1 MTKSTPRKRAT
12 RATGAT
18 TSTGTRKRAPAR
30 SPASKTA
37 ERRQAA
43 STKKLL
49 TAAGEPRAARKPP
62 EPNEETLTLADYSP
76 EVQAAVR
83 AASAKKAERI
93 MVLDLRHTSAFTD
106 VFVLCTGQNARQVKA
121 IVDQVEETLRATF
134 GQKPAAIEGYRDS
147 EWVLV
152 DYFDFVV
159 HVFTPETREFYALER
174 LWGSAIR
181 VEVGDEPA
189 ARPA

>member
-18 TSTGTRKRAPAR
+18 TSTGTRKRIAAR
-30 SPASKTA
+30 SPASKA
-37 ERRQAA
+37 AARRQAT
-43 STKKLL
+43 STRKSLA
-49 TAAGEPRAARKPP
+49 AAGEPKAARKPP
-62 EPNEETLTLADYSP
+62 EPNEEALTLADYSA
-76 EVQAAVR
+76 EIQSAVR
-83 AASAKKAERI
+83 AAAAKKGERI
-93 MVLDLRHTSAFTD
+93 TVLDLRHTSAFTD

-121 IVDQVEETLRATF
+121 IVDHVEETLRATH
-134 GQKPAAIEGYRDS
+134 GQKPVATEGYRNS

-181 VEVGDEPA
+181 VEIADEAA